1 MPSRTPDARNSKQFS
16 IDQQADLFRFAER
29 DHGLTIPVISRRT
42 GISTS
47 TLRDWRDG
55 AAMPAWAIFALGH
68 DGGVPDEL
76 LSMLGEPFKRA
87 VTSDDAV
94 SDGVLD
100 DAAEAAADFAASVR
114 RARHPNGPG
123 GTAIVPQER
132 GEIEEKAR
140 AAGAKL
146 RLVLP

>member
-1 MPSRTPDARNSKQFS
+1 MAEKCQLTRNS
-16 IDQQADLFRFAER
+16 IEQQKRMFLLAKR
-29 DHGLTIPVISRRT
+29 DHGLSLATLEELTQIPNA
-42 GISTS
+42 
-47 TLRDWRDG
+47 TLRGWSEG
-55 AAMPAWAIFALGH
+55 TTMPAWALFKLGYE
-68 DGGVPDEL
+68 GGVPDHL
-76 LSMLGEPFKRA
+76 LSMIGEPFKRS
-87 VTSDDAV
+87 VTSDDAA

-140 AAGAKL
+140 VAGAKL
-146 RLVLP
+146 RLVMP